1 MLGNKQY
8 NEKLYVSFQLSQR
21 VPENNFYRRLR
32 NVLDLR
38 FIPQQTKCYYGT
50 EGQKSIDPEV
60 FFKLML
66 VGYMENINSDR
77 KIIEHASMRL
87 DILLFIGY
95 DIDEELPWH
104 STLSRTRK
112 LYGDEVFLSLFRKVL
127 SMCIEK
133 GMVSGK
139 RQAIDSA
146 YIKANAS
153 LDSLLEKEVIE
164 SSQGY
169 LDELNENDDDDKKPT
184 VTQEKK
190 KQVEQ
195 HHAWK
200 KKAYK
205 DMPGNRVKES
215 SDTDENGN
223 PIRPKYLSNHT
234 HYSPTDPDA
243 RISTKPGKPRQLN
256 YSGQI
261 SVDTQSH
268 VICGAM
274 ADFADK
280 RDSQSLPAILARTI
294 DNLKP
299 HNIKIDEALADAGFS
314 SGQALK
320 ALEFQRI
327 TGYIPNFGGYKPS
340 REGFTYHEE
349 QDFYV
354 CSQGVKITYRKT
366 YTDSNGNVKKQYR
379 SSRTHCKN
387 CPLKSSCIG
396 KSFEKKIEHTA
407 DKSYYDQMH
416 KRMQTRKAKVM
427 KKIRQSTVEP
437 VLGTLLNFMNMRRV
451 NTRGIE
457 LANKHVL
464 LAATVYNLKKYMK
477 YTSRKVRSAAME
489 VLKTT
494 DNKLSAIVLDYFAHF
509 KELVGLKQRNSK
521 FCVQVVTK
529 FCF

>member
-8 NEKLYVSFQLSQR
+8 NEKLYLSFQLSQR
-21 VPENNFYRRLR
+21 VPENNFYRRLKSI
-32 NVLDLR
+32 LDLK
-38 FIPQQTKCYYGT
+38 FVIDQTKHYYGT
-50 EGQKSIDPEV
+50 EGQKSIDPVV

-66 VGYMENINSDR
+66 VGYLENINSDR
-77 KIIEHASMRL
+77 KIIEHACMRL
-87 DILLFIGY
+87 NILFFLGY

-112 LYGDEVFLSLFRKVL
+112 LYGDDVFLSLFRKVL
-127 SMCIEK
+127 SMCIDK

-153 LDSLLEKEVIE
+153 MDSLLEKDVIE

-169 LDELNENDDDDKKPT
+169 LDELNENDDDKKPT
-184 VTQEKK
+184 VTREKK

-223 PIRPKYLSNHT
+223 PTRPRYLSNHT

-280 RDSQSLPAILARTI
+280 RDSQSLPAILTHTI

-299 HNIKIDEALADAGFS
+299 HDIKILEALADTGYS
-314 SGQALK
+314 SGDALRF
-320 ALEFQRI
+320 LEFQRI
-327 TGYIPNFGGYKPS
+327 TGYIPNFGGYKPT
-340 REGFTYHEE
+340 REGFDYDPVSDQYTC
-349 QDFYV
+349 QM
-354 CSQGVKITYRKT
+354 GIKITYRKT
-366 YTDSNGNVKKQYR
+366 YTDKKGNRKKQYR
-379 SSRTHCKN
+379 SSRTHCNK
-387 CPLKSSCIG
+387 CPIKIACIG
-396 KSFEKKIEHTA
+396 NCFEKKIEHTA
-407 DKSYYDQMH
+407 DRYFYDRMH
-416 KRMQTRKAKVM
+416 ERMQTQKAKIM
-427 KKIRQSTVEP
+427 RKIRQSTVEP
-437 VLGTLLNFMNMRRV
+437 VLGTLINFINMRRL

-477 YTSRKVRSAAME
+477 YTRGKVRTAVME
-489 VLKTT
+489 AFKTT
-494 DNKLSAIVLDYFAHF
+494 ENGLLPIVFFYFAQ
-509 KELVGLKQRNSK
+509 LKAILNRKRRNSK
-521 FCVQVVTK
+521 FCVPLLINVRY
-529 FCF
+529 